1 MSGPGR
7 PDAGGQGR
15 PAPRGRTKGA
25 AQRLVV
31 AISGASGPIYG
42 IRLLQALNQAG
53 VEVHLILSP
62 WAEKTIAIETSWSVA
77 DVKALAQRVYAA
89 DNMAAAVSSGSF
101 RHDGMVIAP
110 CSMRTLAAIAH
121 GLSDNLIA
129 RAADVT
135 LKERRPLI
143 LVPRETP
150 FNLIHLENMV
160 RLHHA
165 GAVIMPP
172 VPSFYHRPQTID
184 DLLDHFTGRILD
196 LLGIDNTLV
205 GRWTEPIRRRGRRGE
220 EETEC

>member
-1 MSGPGR
+1 M
-7 PDAGGQGR
+7 
-15 PAPRGRTKGA
+15 K
-25 AQRLVV
+25 RLVV

-42 IRLLQALNQAG
+42 IRLLQALKDTG
-53 VEVHLILSP
+53 LEVHLILSP
-62 WAEKTIAIETSWSVA
+62 WAEKTIAIETSWTVEE
-77 DVKALAQRVYAA
+77 VKSLAHRVYAA
-89 DNMAAAVSSGSF
+89 NNQAAAISSGSF

-143 LVPRETP
+143 VVPRETP
-150 FNLIHLENMV
+150 LNLIHLENMV
-160 RLHHA
+160 RLHQA
-165 GAVIMPP
+165 GAIIMPP
-172 VPSFYHRPQTID
+172 FPSFYHRPQTID

-205 GRWTEPIRRRGRRGE
+205 GRWMEPVRRKAASRE
-220 EETEC
+220 EETGC

>member
-1 MSGPGR
+1 M
-7 PDAGGQGR
+7 
-15 PAPRGRTKGA
+15 K
-25 AQRLVV
+25 RLVV

-42 IRLLQALNQAG
+42 IRLLQALREAG
-53 VEVHLILSP
+53 VQVHLILSP
-62 WAEKTIAIETSWSVA
+62 WAEKTIAVETSWTVR
-77 DVKALAQRVYAA
+77 DVKALAHRVYAA

-150 FNLIHLENMV
+150 LNMIHLENMLK
-160 RLHHA
+160 LHHA
-165 GAVIMPP
+165 GAIIMPP
-172 VPSFYHRPQTID
+172 VPSFYHRPRTID

-196 LLGIDNTLV
+196 LLGIENTLV
-205 GRWTEPIRRRGRRGE
+205 ARWTEPMRRRDGHE
-220 EETEC
+220 EENGC